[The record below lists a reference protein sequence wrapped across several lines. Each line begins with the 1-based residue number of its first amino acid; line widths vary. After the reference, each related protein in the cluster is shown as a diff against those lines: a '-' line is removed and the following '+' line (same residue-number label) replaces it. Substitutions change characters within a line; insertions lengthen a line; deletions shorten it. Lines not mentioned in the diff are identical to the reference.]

1 VTFFDGRGGAV
12 IDGADTGPSL
22 DRIDEWERGFAER
35 AAQAKALAERTAQLS
50 ATARGDN
57 GLIEVTVGPNGQ
69 ITDLRLD
76 EEIRRQPAATTAR
89 QILSTVRAAQH
100 ALLRQVQDVTTE
112 TVGADSATGKA
123 VLGSLSARLSVDDEE
138 PMS

>member
-1 VTFFDGRGGAV
+1 M
-12 IDGADTGPSL
+12 IDGADVGPSL

-35 AAQAKALAERTAQLS
+35 ATQAKALAARTAQLS
-50 ATARGDN
+50 ATASGDD

-89 QILSTVRAAQH
+89 RILLTVRAAQR
-100 ALLRQVQDVTTE
+100 ALLQQVKEIATE
-112 TVGADSATGKA
+112 TVGADSATEKA
-123 VLGSLSARLSVDDEE
+123 VLGGLRARLSLDDEE
-138 PMS
+138 PTP

>member
-1 VTFFDGRGGAV
+1 M

-35 AAQAKALAERTAQLS
+35 AAQAKTLAERTAQLS
-50 ATARGDN
+50 ATARGSD

-89 QILSTVRAAQH
+89 QILSTLRAAQR
-100 ALLRQVQDVTTE
+100 ALLRQVEGVAAE
-112 TVGADSATGKA
+112 TVGADSATAKA
-123 VLGSLSARLSVDDEE
+123 VLSSLSARLSADDEE
-138 PMS
+138 PMP